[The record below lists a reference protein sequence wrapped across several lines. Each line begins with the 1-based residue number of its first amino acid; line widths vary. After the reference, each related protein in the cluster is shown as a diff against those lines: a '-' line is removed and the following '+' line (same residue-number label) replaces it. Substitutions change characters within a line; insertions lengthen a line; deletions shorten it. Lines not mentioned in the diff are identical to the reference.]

1 MRNTQS
7 KSPKDLYLQ
16 ALINR
21 AHVLQ
26 FTGHYPQA
34 RQDWQSVD
42 QATRDP
48 KYRFEYYQGISSL
61 YERIGK
67 FRKAFALIEQ
77 AIRLCRR
84 HPRLVRPHVLQHV
97 QVSLLIE
104 KDDFP
109 AAVKLGEDLL
119 RRWNRA
125 LTNRTRARLY
135 TSLGTA
141 HLAMGSYGRALDYYL
156 KTRRLNQRV
165 NYLDGIS
172 VADNNLA
179 LVYWKMG
186 DYQKALEHSRAALE
200 VREKIGYMFGIS
212 ASLNNLG
219 LINDELGNYD
229 EALKYYE
236 KALAAFKR
244 LNDIYGIT
252 IALTNIGSIYHEIRG
267 DVNRAFACHLR
278 SLELARRSGDRYGE
292 IEGLLIMTEMYWC
305 QQNRRAYGQ
314 AIDAIAPLIKDVRSE
329 ELDVRYFL
337 ARIKLHAWQRNRSLR
352 DRAIRALLKT
362 LNRSRNR
369 LLVME
374 SIAVFINICHDFSL
388 AEWAPSV
395 TSRVEEIEKKLG
407 TIESPLK
414 RTKILRALVK
424 YHLLMT
430 DRTRATGYFRQW
442 AQSARQYG
450 IKAEQKDIDR
460 LRSAVATVDS
470 PFVKGG

>member
-7 KSPKDLYLQ
+7 RSPKDLYLQ

-42 QATRDP
+42 QATKDP

-84 HPRLVRPHVLQHV
+84 HRGLVHAHVLQRI
-97 QVSLLIE
+97 QVHLLLE
-104 KDDFP
+104 KEDYP
-109 AAVKLGEDLL
+109 AAVKLGEEIL
-119 RRWNRA
+119 RRRERE
-125 LTNRTRARLY
+125 LGSEERTRLY
-135 TSLGTA
+135 TSIGTA
-141 HLAMGSYGRALDYYL
+141 YLSMGFYGQALDYYM
-156 KTRRLNQRV
+156 KTRRLNHRL
-165 NYLDGIS
+165 NYSEGIS

-186 DYQKALEHSRAALE
+186 DYQKALKHSREALN
-200 VREKIGYMFGIS
+200 VREKIGYMYGIS

-219 LINDELGNYD
+219 LINDEMGNYD

-244 LNDIYGIT
+244 LNDIYGMNIV
-252 IALTNIGSIYHEIRG
+252 LTNIGSIHHEIRG
-267 DVNRAFACHLR
+267 DVNKAFGCHLR
-278 SLELARRSGDRYGE
+278 SLELARKSGDRYGE
-292 IEGLLIMTEMYWC
+292 IEGLLAMTDMHWL
-305 QQNRRAYGQ
+305 RREKPAYGQ
-314 AIDAIAPLIKDVRSE
+314 AIDAIGRLLGSVRSE
-329 ELDVRYFL
+329 ELEVHYLL
-337 ARIKLHAWQRNRSLR
+337 ALVKWRAWQKDRRHQ
-352 DRAIRALLKT
+352 DRAIRTLLAALK
-362 LNRSRNR
+362 RSRNR

-374 SIAVFINICHDFSL
+374 CTAVFINICHTFNL
-388 AEWAPSV
+388 AEWVRSI
-395 TSRVEEIEKKLG
+395 SSGVEEIEKKLG

-424 YHLLMT
+424 YHLLLT
-430 DRTRATGYFRQW
+430 DRTRAAGSFRQW
-442 AQSARQYG
+442 EQSARKYG
-450 IKAEQKDIDR
+450 IRAEQKDIDR
-460 LRSAVATVDS
+460 LRPTVT
-470 PFVKGG
+470 